1 MYKKPCLEE
10 IFAHFEEF
18 FLHRTISCPI
28 IDSSVSY
35 YIQAVSDVFSTKQL
49 SPPPTPLVDS
59 ARSIVFGLFFVLALI
74 SA

>member
-18 FLHRTISCPI
+18 FLHCTISCPI

-35 YIQAVSDVFSTKQL
+35 YVQAVSDVFFYQAIVSSTYSFGGF
-49 SPPPTPLVDS
+49 SPKHRLR
-59 ARSIVFGLFFVLALI
+59 AFFVLALI